1 MPQRVRSFKNSLPLN
16 VGDTTTLLEDGKIR
30 VLASGNTE
38 RSAFLPDVPTYREA
52 GYDVIQVNMRSV
64 AAPAGIP
71 EPIRQYLEN
80 CFLAAAEDPE
90 IKAQV
95 AALKIP
101 VDTKKGSEVKQKFAD
116 ITQKLHALWKE
127 APWQ

>member
-1 MPQRVRSFKNSLPLN
+1 
-16 VGDTTTLLEDGKIR
+16 
-30 VLASGNTE
+30 
-38 RSAFLPDVPTYREA
+38 
-52 GYDVIQVNMRSV
+52 MRSV

-95 AALKIP
+95 ASLKIP

-116 ITQKLHALWKE
+116 ITHKLQTLWKE